1 MTHLVSKP
9 NELRAVLNSVRQ
21 QQVSIGF
28 VPTMGNLHPGH
39 IALVKE
45 AQAHCDYVVVSI
57 FVNPMQFNNSVDLE
71 NYPRTLEQ
79 DLAALS
85 AAGANLAFVPE
96 ASALYPNGLEQETR
110 VQVPGLS
117 TMLEGALRPGHFDG
131 VSTIVCKLFNLVQ
144 PNVAVFGEKDF
155 QQLALIRKM
164 TEDLLLP
171 ISIIGLPT
179 VRESNGL
186 AMSSRNNRLSA
197 EQRHLAPQLAQHM
210 QLMATELRHDNRQAL
225 QTRTKAQL
233 EQQGFVCDGIDI
245 VDADTLKPLTQ
256 QSRRAVILVAAFLGE
271 VRLIDNC
278 VIELNPIVD
287 Q

>member
-57 FVNPMQFNNSVDLE
+57 FVNPMQFNNAVDLE